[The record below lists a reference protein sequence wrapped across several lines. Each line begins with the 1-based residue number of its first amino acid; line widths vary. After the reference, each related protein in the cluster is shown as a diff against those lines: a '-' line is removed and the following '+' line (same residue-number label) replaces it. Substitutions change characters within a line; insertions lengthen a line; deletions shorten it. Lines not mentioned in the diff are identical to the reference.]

1 MRIAPGGTE
10 PPARAAFPPLNKS
23 SNSRRTVP
31 PTPRILCAAGECHML
46 FDNIWSQP
54 AGEHTPSA
62 GGWLDSELPR
72 MIDRSQEERRRR
84 VEQQGICIYVPGHRD
99 RADSGTANGRDHL
112 DFEFFKRGLAS
123 AGQLAKLPRGLAKNA
138 VFMPLLGR
146 QSHAHCTPHE
156 RARGADTL
164 GVRAT
169 KLVVSRGNTH
179 TGVVGGDVIGW
190 RADVEGARER
200 VTVGSCPQ
208 SNKYARGIAPCSP
221 SPS

>member
-1 MRIAPGGTE
+1 M
-10 PPARAAFPPLNKS
+10 
-23 SNSRRTVP
+23 
-31 PTPRILCAAGECHML
+31 
-46 FDNIWSQP
+46 
-54 AGEHTPSA
+54 
-62 GGWLDSELPR
+62 DSELPR

-112 DFEFFKRGLAS
+112 GFEFFKRGLAS
-123 AGQLAKLPRGLAKNA
+123 ALANLPRGLAKNA

-179 TGVVGGDVIGW
+179 TGTGATSSAGGLTL
-190 RADVEGARER
+190 RER
-200 VTVGSCPQ
+200 VSVSRWGLVHKATRTPEASFPVLPLHHE
-208 SNKYARGIAPCSP
+208 
-221 SPS
+221 

>member
-112 DFEFFKRGLAS
+112 DFEFFKPGQR

-179 TGVVGGDVIGW
+179 TGT
-190 RADVEGARER
+190 GATSSAGRLTLRER
-200 VTVGSCPQ
+200 VSVSRWVLVHKATSTPEASLPVLPLHHE
-208 SNKYARGIAPCSP
+208 
-221 SPS
+221 

>member
-1 MRIAPGGTE
+1 MRIAPEGTE

-112 DFEFFKRGLAS
+112 DFEFFKRGLGS
-123 AGQLAKLPRGLAKNA
+123 ALANLPSCLEAWQRMLSSCHFSVDNHTRTVRPMRG
-138 VFMPLLGR
+138 
-146 QSHAHCTPHE
+146 HE
-156 RARGADTL
+156 AL
-164 GVRAT
+164 I
-169 KLVVSRGNTH
+169 L
-179 TGVVGGDVIGW
+179 
-190 RADVEGARER
+190 
-200 VTVGSCPQ
+200 
-208 SNKYARGIAPCSP
+208 
-221 SPS
+221 